1 MFEKLTR
8 FETKDDTTPA
18 TGYYRN
24 TYDQL
29 KAAIFATATELDLK
43 VKSHNDTHKEFLIK
57 HKNYEIMAI
66 AYNIS
71 ILETALDLVVLTPVM
86 KSGKKIAA
94 QFYNTM
100 RKHATP
106 K

>member
-8 FETKDDTTPA
+8 FETSEETTPG

-29 KAAIFATATELDLK
+29 KAAIFATVKELDLT
-43 VKSHNDTHKEFLIK
+43 VKSYNDTHKEFLIK
-57 HKNYEIMAI
+57 HKNYEIMAV
-66 AYNIS
+66 AYNVT

-86 KSGKKIAA
+86 KSGKKIAD
-94 QFYNTM
+94 QFYATM
-100 RKHATP
+100 KKHATP

>member
-1 MFEKLTR
+1 MFDKLTR

-18 TGYYRN
+18 TAYYRG
-24 TYDQL
+24 TYDQV
-29 KAAIFATATELDLK
+29 KAAVFATVKELDLT

-57 HKNYEIMAI
+57 HKNYEIMAT
-66 AYNIS
+66 AVNIT

-94 QFYNTM
+94 QFFDTM
-100 RKHATP
+100 KKHATP

>member
-1 MFEKLTR
+1 MFDKLTR

-29 KAAIFATATELDLK
+29 KAAIFATAKELDLTI
-43 VKSHNDTHKEFLIK
+43 KSHNDTHKEFLIK
-57 HKNYEIMAI
+57 HKNYEIMAT
-66 AYNIS
+66 AVNIT
-71 ILETALDLVVLTPVM
+71 ILETALDLVVLAPMM

-94 QFYNTM
+94 QFYTTLK
-100 RKHATP
+100 KHATP